1 VLLIDSVRYAHIN
14 RIILAILAKQ
24 NTKKL

>member
-1 VLLIDSVRYAHIN
+1 MLLINSARYAHIN
-14 RIILAILAKQ
+14 RIILATLAKQ